1 MLSDKYMILF
11 VDICRYFWPIYMSIF
26 MKILPKSIDQI
37 IHVPLR
43 RLVSNFMRYIA
54 HVVLS

>member
-1 MLSDKYMILF
+1 MTFDMFDVNMI
-11 VDICRYFWPIYMSIF
+11 SF

-37 IHVPLR
+37 IYIPLR
-43 RLVSNFMRYIA
+43 KFVSSFTRYIA